1 MIEFRSVNIPLDEY
15 NTLLKYKEAYSN
27 KFIIYH
33 DNKQVLIKT
42 QPEMIDCISKANSY
56 LQKVILERNKEID
69 KLLIEK
75 EQLEKELNNIPRWIR
90 NCFSFF

>member
-1 MIEFRSVNIPLDEY
+1 MIKFRSVNIPLDEY

-42 QPEMIDCISKANSY
+42 QREMIDCISKANSY
-56 LQKVILERNKEID
+56 LQKSCIRKKQRN
-69 KLLIEK
+69 
-75 EQLEKELNNIPRWIR
+75 R
-90 NCFSFF
+90 

>member
-1 MIEFRSVNIPLDEY
+1 MNKFRSVTIPLDEY
-15 NTLLKYKEAYSN
+15 NTLLKYEEAYSN

-33 DNKQVLIKT
+33 DSKQVLIKT

-56 LQKVILERNKEID
+56 LQKVVLKRNEEID

-75 EQLEKELNNIPRWIR
+75 ESLENKLNRIPKWIR
-90 NCFSFF
+90 NLFI